1 MTGWS
6 RHYILHELPL
16 YAGLQLLD
24 FDNWSNNIPRVYIN
38 DQDQDSIDNLTIIEG
53 AFKTLKQNG

>member
-6 RHYILHELPL
+6 RHHILHELPL

-38 DQDQDSIDNLTIIEG
+38 DQDQVSIDNLTIIEG
-53 AFKTLKQNG
+53 AFKTLNQNG